1 MVSSLRRLPLL
12 SKRTNGSSFNHNPS
26 LWQKAD
32 KQQVLPQQRRGVST
46 SVRLYR
52 ILLRQAAAL
61 DQDPD
66 RPLFLQPPLDPKDYG
81 RARVH
86 TMLPMQG
93 TVVDADEKDAV
104 QQEQQQQ
111 STGDLLR
118 LLVLW
123 RQNDMAIHL
132 EDDDD
137 DDEDDDD
144 EYVDYDRYELAAKD
158 ARAEMDMLQSWYR
171 SVLGEMDNKKEP
183 KDHTDMDETDKT
195 SDSDSDDSDSND
207 SDDSDDDDFDYDD
220 EERARG
226 YWTTRRQIETAIRVA
241 FQKTV
246 IPTKEAQPGSPS
258 AMMRYHRLAIDA
270 TRCLREQESIQ
281 QRTSISVDPERGI
294 RIVATSS
301 CIGKVQA
308 TAFGS
313 ETRHRFAYRI
323 RVENLS
329 MPQQTKGTGRKE
341 QD

>member
-1 MVSSLRRLPLL
+1 
-12 SKRTNGSSFNHNPS
+12 
-26 LWQKAD
+26 
-32 KQQVLPQQRRGVST
+32 
-46 SVRLYR
+46 
-52 ILLRQAAAL
+52 
-61 DQDPD
+61 
-66 RPLFLQPPLDPKDYG
+66 
-81 RARVH
+81 
-86 TMLPMQG
+86 MQG

-137 DDEDDDD
+137 DDDDDNDEDDDD
-144 EYVDYDRYELAAKD
+144 EYVDYHRYELPAKD

-195 SDSDSDDSDSND
+195 SDSDSDDSD
-207 SDDSDDDDFDYDD
+207 DDDDFDYED

-241 FQKTV
+241 FQKTA